1 MASRQFENKTPAF
14 IYVRFAFCIFIAG
27 LTLYLYIDD
36 LNKLT
41 GLRLA
46 IPALIKEVKSIHD
59 ENIQLQ
65 YEIERFESPIHLME
79 LLRKPEFSHL
89 SYPYVKDVHLLK
101 YSKESKSKEFN

>member
-1 MASRQFENKTPAF
+1 MTAIHVDRYSSAS
-14 IYVRFAFCIFIAG
+14 IYVRITFCIFMAG
-27 LTLYLYIDD
+27 LTLNLYIND

-41 GLRLA
+41 SLRLA

-59 ENIQLQ
+59 ENIQIQ

-89 SYPYVKDVHLLK
+89 HYPYVADVLILH
-101 YSKESKSKEFN
+101 YEDEMSK